1 MKKIYYLFIVFI
13 IFCSCTVYAEKH
25 DVQAKYETTYNVPVF
40 KGIIQNKHSS
50 IEVDNKYVLK
60 FSSSVDDIEIVII
73 KMDND
78 ANNYAKTITNGDENY
93 FLLFF
98 KNGNKLINNEI
109 EVEISDKNKVLNIYS
124 NDGNVVD
131 KSNETIEL
139 SSNDYIIGFSN
150 YEEINDGRY
159 IISNA
164 NSTIDDIDGLNISSS
179 SMVEVYNYKNQKIN
193 QNAKLGTG
201 YRVVVTNDL
210 DIKEYVIVSKGDITG
225 DAKVNLND
233 VTRLYH
239 YYKGIEN
246 MDEIFILAG
255 DVTPNKIINLN
266 DITKIYHYYKKI
278 ISNL

>member
-40 KGIIQNKHSS
+40 KGVLQNKHSS

-60 FSSSVDDIEIVII
+60 FSSTVNDIEIIII

-78 ANNYAKTITNGDENY
+78 ANNYAKTITNSDENY

-124 NDGNVVD
+124 NDGNVID

-139 SSNDYIIGFSN
+139 SSNNYIIGFSN

-164 NSTIDDIDGLNISSS
+164 NSTISDIDELNISSS
-179 SMVEVYNYKNQKIN
+179 SIVEVYNYKNQKIN

-201 YRVVVTNDL
+201 YRVVITNDL